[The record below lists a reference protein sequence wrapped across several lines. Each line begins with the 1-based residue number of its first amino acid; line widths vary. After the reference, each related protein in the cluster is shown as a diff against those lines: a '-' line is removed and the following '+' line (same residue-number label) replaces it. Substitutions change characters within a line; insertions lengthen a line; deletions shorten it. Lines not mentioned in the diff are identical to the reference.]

1 MSRRAPHLNLP
12 RNRFWTLVGH
22 FINRL
27 LAGEE
32 ETEGGMSLGLGAVL
46 AILASPGAFASIFL
60 LDKYSTLMQ
69 WFRHQHFDSYQASV
83 ADEYFFV
90 VLSMTIT
97 GLVMVLRWNKLF
109 PDRRDFANLAF
120 LPLPIRDIFLANFV
134 ALFSLAVLFAVDVN
148 AVSAFLFPFLV
159 TISDGRGGSF
169 AKLLLMIRSHAIT
182 VFLSSLFSF
191 FAVFGIVGLLTLIV
205 PKRLFPSVSLAVRI
219 SLVVAL
225 LTEFFANMLLQLFS
239 GNLAGGQSYAHAL
252 PSFWFLG
259 IYENLAH
266 LTRADM
272 DVLAQRALFATA
284 AAVAISIGAYAL
296 CYRQRFLRLAESL
309 DVIGGS
315 RHTHRIRMPDS
326 LANLIFPGR
335 FERACASFMATV
347 LLRSE
352 RHLMFLGAYLGIGSV
367 LTAQTAMDSFN
378 RRTVSVLPDSD
389 LLSIPLMIA
398 FFIAT
403 GLRFAFDM
411 PATLNANWLFRA
423 ILENPSPNPR
433 RPVRKIMLLSV
444 LSWQIA
450 LLLPLT
456 WLRSGWQIGVMHTLA
471 VGVLSTTLIEL
482 LLARFQKIPFTCST
496 RPDIPRLLMRIL
508 GTVFG
513 AMIVVPV
520 LASMEENMLL
530 NPLHFIYGAVLVAGA
545 WFWIL
550 RYRSDA
556 APSQQ
561 CITFEDAP
569 PPQFELIKLS

>member
-1 MSRRAPHLNLP
+1 MRRHVLNISVP
-12 RNRFWTLVGH
+12 RNPFWTLVGH

-32 ETEGGMSLGLGAVL
+32 ENEGGMSLGLGAVL

-69 WFRHQHFDSYQASV
+69 WFRHQHFDSYQASI

-120 LPLPIRDIFLANFV
+120 LPIPIRNIFLANLV
-134 ALFSLAVLFAVDVN
+134 ALFSLGVLFAVDVN
-148 AVSAFLFPFLV
+148 AFSAFLFPFLV
-159 TISDGRGGSF
+159 TISDGHGGSF
-169 AKLLLMIRSHAIT
+169 SKLLLMMRSHAAT

-205 PKRLFPSVSLAVRI
+205 PKRLFPSVSLCVRI
-219 SLVVAL
+219 LLVVAL

-239 GNLAGGQSYAHAL
+239 GRLSAGQSYAHAL
-252 PSFWFLG
+252 PSLWFLG
-259 IYENLAH
+259 IYEGLAH
-266 LTRADM
+266 LTRTDM
-272 DVLAQRALFATA
+272 DVLARRALFATA

-315 RHTHRIRMPDS
+315 QHSHRIHTPNWLVS
-326 LANLIFPGR
+326 SIFPSR
-335 FERACASFMATV
+335 FERASAGFIATV

-352 RHLMFLGAYLGIGSV
+352 RHLMFIGAYLGIGLV

-378 RRTVSVLPDSD
+378 HHTLSVLPDSD

-411 PATLNANWLFRA
+411 PATLNANWVFRS

-444 LSWQIA
+444 LTWQIVV
-450 LLLPLT
+450 LLPLM
-456 WLRSGWQIGVMHTLA
+456 WMRSGWQIALMHTFA
-471 VGVLSTTLIEL
+471 VMALSTTLIEL

-508 GTVFG
+508 GAVFG
-513 AMIVVPV
+513 VMILVPI
-520 LASMEENMLL
+520 LASMEESMLL
-530 NPLHFIYGAVLVAGA
+530 NPLRFTYGAVLLAGA
-545 WFWIL
+545 WYWIL

-556 APSQQ
+556 APSEQ
-561 CITFEDAP
+561 CIIFEDAP
-569 PPQFELIKLS
+569 PPQFELLKLV